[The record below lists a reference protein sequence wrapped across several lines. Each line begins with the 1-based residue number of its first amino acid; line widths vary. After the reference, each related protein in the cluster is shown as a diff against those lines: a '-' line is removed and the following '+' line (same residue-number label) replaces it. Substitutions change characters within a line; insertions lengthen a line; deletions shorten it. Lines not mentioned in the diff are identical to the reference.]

1 MERDLNS
8 PFEDWSSNI
17 HAVITFLQ
25 PFFDDWRS
33 YASLVSALLGVGV
46 LIMENQVLLRMRMG
60 RWEILGYILWCIIS
74 SVLGPVFDIIV
85 MLGLLAYC
93 RQKSNR
99 MHITN
104 ESIAKALMPPPVAGN
119 YRVMGAVCITATV
132 LTLCSN
138 VLYMLRGWEE
148 PLPFYDW
155 SSKGIRWMTSQ
166 IWYAIGMIFLFHVV
180 TRPAQSG
187 VVLFGKF
194 PRDLWTY
201 KWYLC
206 ALYIPIHFTLL
217 KLCTMYKDTKHIL
230 IPLEIVV
237 DIVLYNGP
245 FLIVLQRLLYLAW
258 KVAYDEAVLT
268 GAICEDDSG
277 IIDTPTLTLGSFLW
291 TRRSEDDDHHQQR
304 TRRPGTHGYV
314 GLSLT
319 DLDEAELGQSR
330 IVGRGGSGRGF
341 SQQQSMSSA
350 GVSSSSSSSSG
361 KKHIG
366 GGGAAAPAYEA
377 RDTSQ
382 QQQQQQ
388 KMSPKPAASPR
399 GPSPRSTPRS
409 SPRTSPRTSP
419 KTGSPLRNVLF
430 SMESTDEEDSD
441 DEDGGSKGKDERQ

>member
-1 MERDLNS
+1 MLNR
-8 PFEDWSSNI
+8 
-17 HAVITFLQ
+17 L
-25 PFFDDWRS
+25 
-33 YASLVSALLGVGV
+33 
-46 LIMENQVLLRMRMG
+46 
-60 RWEILGYILWCIIS
+60 
-74 SVLGPVFDIIV
+74 
-85 MLGLLAYC
+85 
-93 RQKSNR
+93 
-99 MHITN
+99 HITN
-104 ESIAKALMPPPVAGN
+104 ESIAKALMPSPVAGN

-217 KLCTMYKDTKHIL
+217 KLCNMYKDSKHIL

-291 TRRSEDDDHHQQR
+291 TRRSEDDEHHYHNGQHS
-304 TRRPGTHGYV
+304 RRPGTHGYV

-330 IVGRGGSGRGF
+330 VVGRGGSGRSF
-341 SQQQSMSSA
+341 SQQQQQYHQQSMASV
-350 GVSSSSSSSSG
+350 GVSSSSSSSS
-361 KKHIG
+361 KKH
-366 GGGAAAPAYEA
+366 GASGAAPAYEA
-377 RDTSQ
+377 RDSSQ
-382 QQQQQQ
+382 QHQQQQ
-388 KMSPKPAASPR
+388 KMHSPKSASPR
-399 GPSPRSTPRS
+399 GPSPRSSPRS
-409 SPRTSPRTSP
+409 SPRTSPRTLP

-430 SMESTDEEDSD
+430 SMESTDEDDSD
-441 DEDGGSKGKDERQ
+441 DEDTTNGTGERQEELRLV

>member
-1 MERDLNS
+1 M
-8 PFEDWSSNI
+8 
-17 HAVITFLQ
+17 
-25 PFFDDWRS
+25 
-33 YASLVSALLGVGV
+33 
-46 LIMENQVLLRMRMG
+46 
-60 RWEILGYILWCIIS
+60 IS
-74 SVLGPVFDIIV
+74 SVLGPIFDIVV

-119 YRVMGAVCITATV
+119 YRVMGAVCITASI

-155 SSKGIRWMTSQ
+155 SSKEIRWMTSQ

-206 ALYIPIHFTLL
+206 ALYIPFHFTLL
-217 KLCTMYKDTKHIL
+217 KLCNMYKDSKHIL
-230 IPLEIVV
+230 IPLEIIV

-291 TRRSEDDDHHQQR
+291 TRQSEEDDYHNHHFDNEQR
-304 TRRPGTHGYV
+304 SRRPGTHGYV

-330 IVGRGGSGRGF
+330 VVGRGGSGRSF
-341 SQQQSMSSA
+341 SSQSQQHTSI
-350 GVSSSSSSSSG
+350 GVSSSSSSSS
-361 KKHIG
+361 KKH
-366 GGGAAAPAYEA
+366 GASGAAPAYEA
-377 RDTSQ
+377 RDSSQ
-382 QQQQQQ
+382 HQQQQQ
-388 KMSPKPAASPR
+388 KTLSPKSASPR

-409 SPRTSPRTSP
+409 SPRNSPRTSP

-430 SMESTDEEDSD
+430 SMESTDEDEEDSD
-441 DEDGGSKGKDERQ
+441 DQDNKGKGERQEEMRLV

>member
-1 MERDLNS
+1 
-8 PFEDWSSNI
+8 
-17 HAVITFLQ
+17 
-25 PFFDDWRS
+25 
-33 YASLVSALLGVGV
+33 
-46 LIMENQVLLRMRMG
+46 
-60 RWEILGYILWCIIS
+60 
-74 SVLGPVFDIIV
+74 

-206 ALYIPIHFTLL
+206 ALYVPIHFTLL
-217 KLCTMYKDTKHIL
+217 KLCDMYKDSKHIL

-291 TRRSEDDDHHQQR
+291 TRHSEDDEHHHSGQR
-304 TRRPGTHGYV
+304 SRRPGTHGYV

-330 IVGRGGSGRGF
+330 VVGRGGSGRSF
-341 SQQQSMSSA
+341 SQQQQQQSMTSI
-350 GVSSSSSSSSG
+350 GVSSSSSSSS
-361 KKHIG
+361 KKHG
-366 GGGAAAPAYEA
+366 SSGAAPAYEV
-377 RDTSQ
+377 RDSSQ
-382 QQQQQQ
+382 YQYQQQQ
-388 KMSPKPAASPR
+388 KMLSPKSASPR
-399 GPSPRSTPRS
+399 GPSPRSSPRS

-441 DEDGGSKGKDERQ
+441 DEDATKGKGERQEELRLA

>member
-1 MERDLNS
+1 MDRDLNS
-8 PFEDWSSNI
+8 PFDDWSNNI

-74 SVLGPVFDIIV
+74 SVLGPIFDIIV
-85 MLGLLAYC
+85 MLGLLVYC
-93 RQKSNR
+93 RQRSNR

-104 ESIAKALMPPPVAGN
+104 ESIAKALLPPPVAGN

-138 VLYMLRGWEE
+138 ILYMLRGWEE

-194 PRDLWTY
+194 PRDLWNY

-217 KLCTMYKDTKHIL
+217 KLCDMYKDSKHIL
-230 IPLEIVV
+230 IPVEIVV

-268 GAICEDDSG
+268 GAILEDDSG
-277 IIDTPTLTLGSFLW
+277 FVDTPTLSVGSFLW
-291 TRRSEDDDHHQQR
+291 TSSSEDSHPR
-304 TRRPGTHGYV
+304 RNNNTTRPGTSGYV

-330 IVGRGGSGRGF
+330 VVGRGGSGRN
-341 SQQQSMSSA
+341 SQSMATTS
-350 GVSSSSSSSSG
+350 GVSSRSSKKSSSV
-361 KKHIG
+361 G
-366 GGGAAAPAYEA
+366 GAAPAYEA
-377 RDTSQ
+377 RDSSSQ
-382 QQQQQQ
+382 HQQQ
-388 KMSPKPAASPR
+388 KMLSPKSASPR
-399 GPSPRSTPRS
+399 ATPRASPRS
-409 SPRTSPRTSP
+409 SPRTSPKTSP
-419 KTGSPLRNVLF
+419 KNSSPLRNVIF
-430 SMESTDEEDSD
+430 SMESTDDEDSD
-441 DEDGGSKGKDERQ
+441 DDYVKHKERQEELRLA